1 MIFSPLSL
9 FQGFNGLCAI
19 QERDRNDFPIC
30 RHFGVSALAW
40 MILKTKALN
49 TTAHLV
55 AEFARIQI
63 EVPSEFWRIQL
74 RMDRRCAVV

>member
-1 MIFSPLSL
+1 M
-9 FQGFNGLCAI
+9 
-19 QERDRNDFPIC
+19 
-30 RHFGVSALAW
+30 W
-40 MILKTKALN
+40 MTDSFINSECDWLTTSN

-74 RMDRRCAVV
+74 RMDRRCAVVLTEWLATLPVPSRELN